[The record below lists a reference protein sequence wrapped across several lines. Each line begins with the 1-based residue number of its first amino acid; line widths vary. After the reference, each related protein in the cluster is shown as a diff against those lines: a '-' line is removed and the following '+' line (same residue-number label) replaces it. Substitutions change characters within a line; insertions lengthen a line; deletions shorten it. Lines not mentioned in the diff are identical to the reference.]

1 MKVSNEWGVAN
12 QFLIVEEG
20 RGALGNFLTKETFK
34 SYDSTIA
41 VKTYWETETETKL
54 DRDNW
59 DYSTTTGKYRNKFLG
74 ENKTETE
81 KKIKSGEYKL
91 DNLN

>member
-20 RGALGNFLTKETFK
+20 RGALGNFKTKETFQ